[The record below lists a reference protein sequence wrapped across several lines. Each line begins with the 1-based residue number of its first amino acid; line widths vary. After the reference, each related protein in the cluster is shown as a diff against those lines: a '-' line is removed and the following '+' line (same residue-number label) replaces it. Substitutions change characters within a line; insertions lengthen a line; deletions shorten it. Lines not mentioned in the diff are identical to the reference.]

1 MKIEEVEVTKRVMTK
16 TLFKFMAN
24 PRKSNESLTDSLN
37 YNLLFQ
43 GLTGIS
49 LGLNQDASF
58 YFAIEFK
65 IVFFVKEYYCNL
77 LDPCNVW

>member
-24 PRKSNESLTDSLN
+24 PRKSNESLTDSLH
-37 YNLLFQ
+37 YNLFQ

-49 LGLNQDASF
+49 VGLNQDASF
-58 YFAIEFK
+58 LFRYLRIQNR
-65 IVFFVKEYYCNL
+65 VFRQRML
-77 LDPCNVW
+77 LQFT